1 MCEEDIHL
9 RRFLCF
15 SLPVCS
21 CASTSPSGP
30 QRTCE
35 GASHPTGQDDRSLA
49 NARSF
54 LSELVMERHEEPPF
68 AVPSFLCALRKMH
81 AGGRRLVQRSGK
93 RFKAG
98 LRDLSVLTCR
108 DECARRFPQME
119 WKGRCLVSLGMGR
132 EISLPSCPPCRDP
145 VPMPR
150 ALPNDAKLNLW
161 AKTMRTTAAS
171 ERKRGGVILVC
182 VLPRRRKVMLFW
194 PAAPV

>member
-1 MCEEDIHL
+1 MRQHEPSSKNL
-9 RRFLCF
+9 RR
-15 SLPVCS
+15 SEP
-21 CASTSPSGP
+21 TD
-30 QRTCE
+30 R
-35 GASHPTGQDDRSLA
+35 PTGHDDRSLTRQ
-49 NARSF
+49 RSF
-54 LSELVMERHEEPPF
+54 LFVRISHGAPRGTSVRRSD
-68 AVPSFLCALRKMH
+68 VPSLCALRKMH

-119 WKGRCLVSLGMGR
+119 WKGRCLVPLSGMGR
-132 EISLPSCPPCRDP
+132 KISLPSCPPRRDP

-171 ERKRGGVILVC
+171 GRKRGGGVIPVRSAC